1 MNKIIEYFKIPDKA
15 IPQMSNNKIPVT
27 KIIEAGEFVG
37 QDKRILEKSIAS
49 ITIEALI
56 NEDTSQ
62 IWKYCDDNYRYE
74 EVQFFYVILKQEKDI
89 NRLNELLQGL
99 FPNPCVFVYQI
110 GEKYAFSTALKRM
123 NKNNLSKSVIESIE
137 LTNFFKM
144 DSNHTELI
152 SKVETSSKN
161 LMIYYKQLDNL
172 IASEEIISLTG
183 KVPNVINDDT
193 KLLAQEIK
201 KILKQRKELEAE
213 LKEADSMREKM
224 SLTMK
229 VKEINHKLEDF

>member
-110 GEKYAFSTALKRM
+110 GEKYAFSTALKRI

-172 IASEEIISLTG
+172 IASEEII
-183 KVPNVINDDT
+183 

-201 KILKQRKELEAE
+201 RLLKQRKELETE

-229 VKEINHKLEDF
+229 IKEINHKLEDF